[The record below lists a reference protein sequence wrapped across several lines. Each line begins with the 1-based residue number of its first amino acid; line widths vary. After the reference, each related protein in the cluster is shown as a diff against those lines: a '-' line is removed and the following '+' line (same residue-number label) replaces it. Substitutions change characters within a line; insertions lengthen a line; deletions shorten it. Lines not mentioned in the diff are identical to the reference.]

1 MKRIILGALV
11 VILLLGAMGGKKG
24 SDNKETSA
32 STEAA
37 VEETKS
43 IENEEVTP
51 TDAGAEEDKEQEAT
65 EVAEEPAEPE
75 DDVSSEFKAALK
87 SAQQYS
93 DLMHMSKQAI
103 YDQLISEY
111 GNSFPEEAA
120 QYAIDNVEAN
130 WEENAL
136 SKAEDYAKTMHMSK
150 MGIYDQLISEYG
162 EQFTEDEAQYAIDN
176 IEADWNRNALE
187 KAKSYRDTMG
197 MSNDEIRDQENA
209 DNQRQRHQQTG
220 AEAVMPVPP
229 SSLFREDV
237 AVLLP
242 VPQDLIPPSA
252 DPDTCLLY
260 ELPPEK
266 ASGKPSRTSEK
277 KGLLSPPPRQL
288 IRPGSPD
295 RFYIRLEP

>member
-120 QYAIDNVEAN
+120 QYAIDNV
-130 WEENAL
+130 
-136 SKAEDYAKTMHMSK
+136 
-150 MGIYDQLISEYG
+150 
-162 EQFTEDEAQYAIDN
+162 
-176 IEADWNRNALE
+176 
-187 KAKSYRDTMG
+187 
-197 MSNDEIRDQENA
+197 
-209 DNQRQRHQQTG
+209 
-220 AEAVMPVPP
+220 
-229 SSLFREDV
+229 
-237 AVLLP
+237 
-242 VPQDLIPPSA
+242 
-252 DPDTCLLY
+252 
-260 ELPPEK
+260 
-266 ASGKPSRTSEK
+266 
-277 KGLLSPPPRQL
+277 
-288 IRPGSPD
+288 
-295 RFYIRLEP
+295 